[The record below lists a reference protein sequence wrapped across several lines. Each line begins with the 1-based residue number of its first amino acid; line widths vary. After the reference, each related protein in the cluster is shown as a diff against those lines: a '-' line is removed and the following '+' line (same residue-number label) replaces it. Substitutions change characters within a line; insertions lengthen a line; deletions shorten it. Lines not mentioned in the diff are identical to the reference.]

1 MDPDSTQW
9 PRSRIMRLR
18 LLSWPFR
25 LLLCAALAAC
35 IGTLALGGFTVR
47 SAVTSEQQ
55 INRVLQRQPHAIEA
69 QSRIALEAL
78 HGRQRVAAW
87 STGGALLASGLL
99 AIALLVLLTRRAI
112 DQAAM
117 EATIACRSAE
127 LVELWSHLQDNTEK
141 EKADLAR
148 NLHDELGGLLTAAR
162 MDLSW
167 LQSAAAGQDP
177 KVLARLQQLAD
188 ELTEAMDVKR
198 RVVENLRPAL
208 LDHFG
213 LPTALQN
220 YFEEMCRKSGL
231 ILTATLPDDSP
242 EISDEL
248 SIALFRVGQESLT
261 NIIRHAEARNV
272 HLELG
277 VDGDALTLVIADDGV
292 GIDSDTNARQP
303 SHGIRGMRHRIE
315 SLGGTFELRGGGGTG
330 TSIRIRSPRQRGK
343 GPAS

>member
-1 MDPDSTQW
+1 MVSDVAELPQ
-9 PRSRIMRLR
+9 SRMARLR

-35 IGTLALGGFTVR
+35 LGALALGELAVR
-47 SAVTSEQQ
+47 SAVSNEDFP
-55 INRVLQRQPHAIEA
+55 NPVLAEL
-69 QSRIALEAL
+69 S
-78 HGRQRVAAW
+78 
-87 STGGALLASGLL
+87 LLALSLL
-99 AIALLVLLTRRAI
+99 AIVLLVLLTRLAI
-112 DQAAM
+112 DKVTM
-117 EATIACRSAE
+117 EKTIASRSAE
-127 LVELWSHLQDNTEK
+127 LVELWSHLQDNTER

-177 KVLARLQQLAD
+177 TVLARLQQLAD

-213 LPTALQN
+213 LPTAMQN
-220 YFEEMCRKSGL
+220 YFEEMCQKAGL

-261 NIIRHAEARNV
+261 NIVRHARARHV

-277 VDGDALTLVIADDGV
+277 VDGDFLTLVIADDGV
-292 GIDSDTNARQP
+292 GINLETNALQL

-315 SLGGTFELRGGGGTG
+315 SLGGTFDLRGGRGTG
-330 TSIRIRSPRQRGK
+330 TSIRIRSPRQRSK
-343 GPAS
+343 APAS

>member
-1 MDPDSTQW
+1 M
-9 PRSRIMRLR
+9 IRLR
-18 LLSWPFR
+18 LLSWPTR

-35 IGTLALGGFTVR
+35 LGTLFLSGLTVQ
-47 SAVTSEQQ
+47 SAAGNAQQ
-55 INRVLQRQPHAIEA
+55 IDRVLQRQAGAIEA
-69 QSRIALEAL
+69 RSRIELEAL
-78 HGRQRVAAW
+78 RARQRAAAGR
-87 STGGALLASGLL
+87 TRGALLASSLL
-99 AIALLVLLTRRAI
+99 AIALLVLLARLAI
-112 DQAAM
+112 DQATM
-117 EATIACRSAE
+117 QRTIACRSAE
-127 LVELWSHLQDNTEK
+127 LVDLWSHLQDNTEK

-177 KVLARLQQLAD
+177 TVLARLQQLAD

-213 LPTALQN
+213 LPPAMQN
-220 YFEEMCRKSGL
+220 YFEEMCQKAGL

-261 NIIRHAEARNV
+261 NIVRHARARNV
-272 HLELG
+272 HLELD
-277 VDGDALTLVIADDGV
+277 VDGDFLTLVIADDGV
-292 GIDSDTNARQP
+292 GINPETSALQL

-315 SLGGTFELRGGGGTG
+315 NLGGTFDLQGGNGTG
-330 TSIRIRSPRQRGK
+330 TSIRIRSPRQRSKERARSPDG
-343 GPAS
+343 GG